1 MQPNHRLNKF
11 NLTEKKNSKTREPNH
26 IMVFNKV
33 KKAKVQITVL
43 PFTSGMTLG
52 QLLTLCA
59 SDILSVEGEKIE
71 LP

>member
-1 MQPNHRLNKF
+1 
-11 NLTEKKNSKTREPNH
+11 
-26 IMVFNKV
+26 MVFNKV